1 MNRKPTHPPIDPH
14 EWFSGSI
21 YHLGKSTMLK
31 IWNVSER
38 TMERWSADKAMTA
51 SVTKNA
57 VDMLGIT
64 LEKLMEKGKA
74 EFARSAVDFL
84 AKIVGCQLESQASS
98 GPDKHSIAE
107 ECLDDLPIVAALH
120 RAIMENQ
127 PEPIVRGLLSKAKQE
142 LDEDYQAYVLE
153 QRDTE

>member
-1 MNRKPTHPPIDPH
+1 MNRKPTRPPIDPH

-21 YHLGKSTMLK
+21 YHLGKSSMLK

-38 TMERWSADKAMTA
+38 TLERWSADKAMTA

-57 VDMLGIT
+57 VDMLGVT

-74 EFARSAVDFL
+74 DFARSAVDFL
-84 AKIVGCQLESQASS
+84 AKIVGCQLVCTTDAA
-98 GPDKHSIAE
+98 PDKDSIAE

-120 RAIMENQ
+120 RAIIANK
-127 PEPIVRGLLSKAKQE
+127 PEAIVRGLLSKAKQE

-153 QRDTE
+153 NRGTE